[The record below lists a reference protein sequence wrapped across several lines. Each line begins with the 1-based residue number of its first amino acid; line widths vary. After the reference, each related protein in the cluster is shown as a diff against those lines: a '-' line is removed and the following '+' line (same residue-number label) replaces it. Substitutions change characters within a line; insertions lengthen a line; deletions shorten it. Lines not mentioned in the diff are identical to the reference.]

1 MTEVFLSVCQASSF
15 LLLKTISVLS
25 ILKVNVES
33 RLRLISFPLLSAGLL
48 LFSPTASSRI
58 HNVGRVSDFKF
69 RGSLG
74 AEAPPAPVYP
84 VSFLSLLT
92 FPYSVSQWRSRSI

>member
-33 RLRLISFPLLSAGLL
+33 RLETHLLSPPICLSSAVLTNC
-48 LFSPTASSRI
+48 LFQ
-58 HNVGRVSDFKF
+58 N
-69 RGSLG
+69 
-74 AEAPPAPVYP
+74 
-84 VSFLSLLT
+84 
-92 FPYSVSQWRSRSI
+92 SQCGQSK